1 MPKEWTDEERKAFGD
16 KMRASRAAKETNET
30 VQVVPTVQ
38 VASVPTIEVT
48 PQTLVANTV
57 TLEELQRQLNQVME
71 SNALLTA
78 AFLNQNTNAPSGSI
92 GVSRTGQLL
101 GEVEKY
107 LTDPALYPD
116 PTPRLKDE
124 ARLQTIAFNH
134 NYELEYAVNTMSYE
148 TKTGVNTK
156 EPNFTVT
163 LNRIVLDSQGVQTNK
178 RYRARRFVFKED
190 PQAALILARENN
202 LDIDKTDEKFF
213 LDEMRYFRVKDWLF
227 EVFWPKPIPIKEGV
241 REEVIGGQV
250 VQTFTVSSENST
262 GVDFDK
268 INTKMV

>member
-1 MPKEWTDEERKAFGD
+1 MSKEWTEEERKAFGD
-16 KMRASRAAKETNET
+16 KMRASRVAKATKET
-30 VQVVPTVQ
+30 VVP
-38 VASVPTIEVT
+38 VAKVPTIEVT
-48 PQTLVANTV
+48 PQTLVSNGPTI
-57 TLEELQRQLNQVME
+57 EELQRQINQVME

-78 AFLNQNTNAPSGSI
+78 AFLNQKASNNSI
-92 GVSRTGQLL
+92 GVSSTGRLL

-107 LTDPALYPD
+107 LTDPSLYPD
-116 PTPRLKDE
+116 PTTRLKKE
-124 ARLQTIAFNH
+124 ERLQTIAFNY
-134 NYELEYAVNTMSYE
+134 NYDLEYAVDTMSYE

>member
-1 MPKEWTDEERKAFGD
+1 MRNNMPKKEWTAEERKAFGD
-16 KMRASRAAKETNET
+16 KMRASKLAKQMEPIAKATK
-30 VQVVPTVQ
+30 
-38 VASVPTIEVT
+38 TIEVT
-48 PQTLVANTV
+48 PQTTVANTV

-78 AFLNQNTNAPSGSI
+78 AFLNQKTNSSI
-92 GVSRTGQLL
+92 GVSSTGRLL

-134 NYELEYAVNTMSYE
+134 NYELEYAVDTMSYE

-190 PQAALILARENN
+190 PQAALVLARENN
-202 LDIDKTDEKFF
+202 LDIDKTDEKYF
-213 LDEMRYFRVKDWLF
+213 LDEMRYYRVKDWLF
-227 EVFWPKPIPIKEGV
+227 EVFWPKPIPLKEGV